1 MLVFTRIGGMV
12 MLMPG
17 FGEVSVPPWI
27 RLGMAFAITM
37 VMFPLV
43 SDVLPAMPDSSVGYA
58 AAVTTEALVG
68 LFIGGIARLLLTALH
83 VGGLAIA
90 MQTGLGF
97 AQGFDPTQQSQS
109 AMVGTFLTLVG
120 VNLILATNLH
130 HLMIGAMHD
139 SYQIFMP
146 GDLPPVADFA
156 QIAVTT
162 ISKSFALG
170 IQIAAPFIVFGIVFY
185 VGIGLLARLMPQVQ
199 IFFIAVPAQ
208 IMFGLLI
215 LGLVLPSFMLWFLD
229 YFETGMNAFLVG
241 P

>member
-43 SDVLPAMPDSSVGYA
+43 SDVLPAMPDSPVGYA

-146 GDLPPVADFA
+146 GDLPPVVREQEFRAERLDVHQA
-156 QIAVTT
+156 IMQMNLLH
-162 ISKSFALG
+162 KSFL
-170 IQIAAPFIVFGIVFY
+170 VFTNKETDHINVVYRMDEGY
-185 VGIGLLARLMPQVQ
+185 
-199 IFFIAVPAQ
+199 
-208 IMFGLLI
+208 
-215 LGLVLPSFMLWFLD
+215 GLV
-229 YFETGMNAFLVG
+229 ETRGHVDDE
-241 P
+241 